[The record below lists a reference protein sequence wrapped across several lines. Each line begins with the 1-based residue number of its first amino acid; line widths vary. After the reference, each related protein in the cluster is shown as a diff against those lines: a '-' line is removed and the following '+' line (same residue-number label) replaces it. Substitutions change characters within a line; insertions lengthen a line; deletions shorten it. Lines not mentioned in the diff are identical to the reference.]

1 MTSVKIRWSQGDS
14 SESRAK
20 ISDKNENRKGKET
33 QMFNPGGLESDWMEF
48 QGARLEKMERKQLF
62 FKNRRFLSA
71 DQRHGVLIDKPWIG
85 SSIIFTKWNI
95 WYCLSQDQKKAM
107 VTHSSVLAWRIP
119 GMEGPGRL
127 QDPMGSHRVGHDW
140 SDLAAAASQDHSLLF
155 LIRSS
160 LVFFT
165 VKARTVKN
173 NFFCRFPGWGCP
185 HTQFCL

>member
-33 QMFNPGGLESDWMEF
+33 QMFNPGGLESDWLEF

-160 LVFFT
+160 LVFFR
-165 VKARTVKN
+165 VKST
-173 NFFCRFPGWGCP
+173 
-185 HTQFCL
+185 HS